1 MLRYII
7 GVTLIAAAIMLIRRL
22 ADGRMLRK
30 HQYAIWLLI
39 PLYMLISPF
48 LRIKVTVTDEISSL
62 IPEAF
67 EKAVYENAYI
77 DDAVP
82 FAELE
87 KDDLP
92 EVVFE
97 QGEVQEQAEDTE
109 FLSNT
114 AAPDRIV
121 RKHINTGTV
130 LNCIYVSVTAA
141 AVIVLT
147 AYNAGFVIFCRRKRT
162 YLGTDP
168 KSGLKVYGI
177 SHRGVPFLLFNG
189 IYVDPDPSRI
199 SEYAICH
206 EACHFKHGD
215 FVWVILRHLVLAL
228 NWYNPV
234 IWAAFILSGR
244 DCELACDE
252 EVINVYGTD
261 HAETYAEALV
271 MQMQRKSEFY
281 RFTMTTGMRSGFK
294 SMKRRIVSIKHPAK
308 KSLKAIA
315 MSLASLIVIS
325 GFAVLEPKA
334 AESDKSIID
343 ELVNE
348 AVIEAPV
355 KREAPFDYEI
365 RKPVVSQV
373 SDYEKDITFF
383 RDENVVKAMLFLPET
398 NAGGP
403 FKTVVMRGELG
414 STYYEYQTIA
424 DALKE
429 NGYAVLFVK
438 NTHESEIIRRSGGS
452 GVKTVADVYFE
463 QVLDHFAVIDEMRYI
478 PEIDMDNIYLWG
490 HDLGGVI
497 SLYTGVERPD
507 EIKGMVIVQPYLNEN
522 QALKFSEDPEL
533 MVRLYEILPDCTV
546 PTAILEPEN
555 SPLSASKRA
564 TESMPDGRIV
574 LFEGSLSKFDRF
586 TFNNIDLKTLSALKD
601 M

>member
-7 GVTLIAAAIMLIRRL
+7 GVTLIAAAIMLVRRL
-22 ADGRMLRK
+22 AEGRMLKR

-48 LRIKVTVTDEISSL
+48 LRIKITVTDEISSM

-67 EKAVYENAYI
+67 EKAVYENAYF

-97 QGEVQEQAEDTE
+97 QGEVLEQAEDTE
-109 FLSNT
+109 ALSNT
-114 AAPDRIV
+114 AVSGKTVKRHVNIGA
-121 RKHINTGTV
+121 V
-130 LNCIYVSVTAA
+130 LNCTYICVAA
-141 AVIVLT
+141 SAVAVLT
-147 AYNAGFVIFCRRKRT
+147 VYNAGFIIFCRRKRT

-168 KSGLKVYGI
+168 KSGLKVYAI

-189 IYVDPDPSRI
+189 IYVDPEPSRT

-206 EACHFKHGD
+206 EACHYKHGD
-215 FVWVILRHLVLAL
+215 FVWVIVRHLVLAL

-355 KREAPFDYEI
+355 KREAPFDYET
-365 RKPVVSQV
+365 RKPVVSQAAAN
-373 SDYEKDITFF
+373 EKDVTFF
-383 RDENVVKAMLFLPET
+383 RDDNVVKAKMMLPEG
-398 NAGGP
+398 NGP

-497 SLYTGVERPD
+497 SLYTGVERQD

-574 LFEGSLSKFDRF
+574 LFEGSISKFDRF
-586 TFNNIDLKTLSALKD
+586 TFNNIDVKTLSALED

>member
-22 ADGRMLRK
+22 ADGRMLKR

-77 DDAVP
+77 DDAEP

-109 FLSNT
+109 SLSNT
-114 AAPDRIV
+114 AVSGKTVKR
-121 RKHINTGTV
+121 HINIGTV
-130 LNCIYVSVTAA
+130 LNCIY
-141 AVIVLT
+141 
-147 AYNAGFVIFCRRKRT
+147 
-162 YLGTDP
+162 
-168 KSGLKVYGI
+168 
-177 SHRGVPFLLFNG
+177 
-189 IYVDPDPSRI
+189 PSRI

-206 EACHFKHGD
+206 EACHYKHGD
-215 FVWVILRHLVLAL
+215 FVWVIVRHLVLAL

-365 RKPVVSQV
+365 RKPVVSRV

-383 RDENVVKAMLFLPET
+383 RDDNVVKAMLFLPET

-497 SLYTGVERPD
+497 SLYTGIERQD

-574 LFEGSLSKFDRF
+574 LFEGSISKFDRF
-586 TFNNIDLKTLSALKD
+586 TFNNIDVKTLSALEE

>member
-48 LRIKVTVTDEISSL
+48 LRIKVTVTDEISSM

-109 FLSNT
+109 VLSNT
-114 AAPDRIV
+114 AAPERIV

-141 AVIVLT
+141 AVIALT
-147 AYNAGFVIFCRRKRT
+147 AYNAGFIIFCRRKRT

-168 KSGLKVYGI
+168 KSGLKVYAI

-189 IYVDPDPSRI
+189 IYVDPDPSKI

-206 EACHFKHGD
+206 EACHYKHGD

-261 HAETYAEALV
+261 HAENYAEALV

-365 RKPVVSQV
+365 RKPVVSRV

-383 RDENVVKAMLFLPET
+383 RDDNVVKAKMMLPEG
-398 NAGGP
+398 NGP

-429 NGYAVLFVK
+429 NGCAVLFVK

-490 HDLGGVI
+490 HDIGGVI
-497 SLYTGVERPD
+497 SLYTGIERQD

>member
-7 GVTLIAAAIMLIRRL
+7 GVTLIAAAIMLVRRL
-22 ADGRMLRK
+22 AEGRMLKR

-48 LRIKVTVTDEISSL
+48 LRIKITVTDEISSM

-67 EKAVYENAYI
+67 EKAVYENAYF

-97 QGEVQEQAEDTE
+97 QGEVLEQSEDTE
-109 FLSNT
+109 ALSNT
-114 AAPDRIV
+114 AVSGKTVKRHVNIGA
-121 RKHINTGTV
+121 V
-130 LNCIYVSVTAA
+130 LNCTYICVAA
-141 AVIVLT
+141 SAVAVLT
-147 AYNAGFVIFCRRKRT
+147 VYNAGFIIFCRRKRT

-168 KSGLKVYGI
+168 KSGLKVYAI

-189 IYVDPDPSRI
+189 IYVDPEPSRT

-206 EACHFKHGD
+206 EACHYKHGD
-215 FVWVILRHLVLAL
+215 FLWVIVRHLVLAL

-355 KREAPFDYEI
+355 KREAPFDYET
-365 RKPVVSQV
+365 RKPVVSLTAAN
-373 SDYEKDITFF
+373 EKDITFF
-383 RDENVVKAMLFLPET
+383 RDDNVVKAKMMLPEG
-398 NAGGP
+398 NGP

-414 STYYEYQTIA
+414 SNYYEYQTIA

-497 SLYTGVERPD
+497 SLYTGVERQD

-533 MVRLYEILPDCTV
+533 MVRLYEILPGCTV

-555 SPLSASKRA
+555 SPLSASRKA

-574 LFEGSLSKFDRF
+574 LFEGSISKFDRF
-586 TFNNIDLKTLSALKD
+586 TFNNIDVKTLSALED

>member
-1 MLRYII
+1 MFRYII

-22 ADGRMLRK
+22 ADGRMLKR
-30 HQYAIWLLI
+30 HQYALWLLI

-48 LRIKVTVTDEISSL
+48 LKISVPVADEISSL
-62 IPEAF
+62 IPAAF
-67 EKAVYENAYI
+67 ENAVYDNTYI
-77 DDAVP
+77 DDVVP

-92 EVVFE
+92 EVLFE

-109 FLSNT
+109 VLSNN
-114 AAPDRIV
+114 AASV
-121 RKHINTGTV
+121 RTVKKHVNIGAV
-130 LNCIYVSVTAA
+130 LNGIYVSVTAA
-141 AVIVLT
+141 AVIALT
-147 AYNAGFVIFCRRKRT
+147 VYNAGFIIFCRRKST

-168 KSGLKVYGI
+168 KSGLKVYAI

-189 IYVDPDPSRI
+189 IYVDPEPSRT

-252 EVINVYGTD
+252 EVVSVYGKD

-281 RFTMTTGMRSGFK
+281 RFTMTTGMRSGYK
-294 SMKRRIVSIKHPAK
+294 SMRRRIVSIKHPAK
-308 KSLKAIA
+308 KSFKAIA
-315 MSLASLIVIS
+315 MSLAALIVIS

-334 AESDKSIID
+334 AESDQSIID

-365 RKPVVSQV
+365 RKPAVSQV
-373 SDYEKDITFF
+373 SSYEKDITFF
-383 RDENVVKAMLFLPET
+383 RDDNAVKAKMLLPE
-398 NAGGP
+398 GSGP

-497 SLYTGVERPD
+497 SLYTGVERQD

>member
-22 ADGRMLRK
+22 AEGRMLKR

-48 LRIKVTVTDEISSL
+48 LRIKVTVTDEISSM

-77 DDAVP
+77 EDAEP

-97 QGEVQEQAEDTE
+97 QGEVLEQAEDTE
-109 FLSNT
+109 ALSNT
-114 AAPDRIV
+114 AVSGKTVKR
-121 RKHINTGTV
+121 HINMGAV
-130 LNCIYVSVTAA
+130 LNCTYICVAA
-141 AVIVLT
+141 SAVAVLT
-147 AYNAGFVIFCRRKRT
+147 VYNAGFIIFCRRKRT

-168 KSGLKVYGI
+168 KSGLKVYAI
-177 SHRGVPFLLFNG
+177 FHRGVPFLLFNG

-206 EACHFKHGD
+206 EACHYKHGD
-215 FVWVILRHLVLAL
+215 FVWVIVRHLVLAL

-261 HAETYAEALV
+261 HAENYAEALV

-373 SDYEKDITFF
+373 SSYEKDITFF
-383 RDENVVKAMLFLPET
+383 RDDNVVKAKMMLPEG
-398 NAGGP
+398 NGP

-497 SLYTGVERPD
+497 SLYTGIERQD

-555 SPLSASKRA
+555 SLLSASKRA

-586 TFNNIDLKTLSALKD
+586 TFNNIDLKTLSALKE

>member
-1 MLRYII
+1 
-7 GVTLIAAAIMLIRRL
+7 
-22 ADGRMLRK
+22 
-30 HQYAIWLLI
+30 
-39 PLYMLISPF
+39 MLIS
-48 LRIKVTVTDEISSL
+48 IS
-62 IPEAF
+62 
-67 EKAVYENAYI
+67 
-77 DDAVP
+77 
-82 FAELE
+82 
-87 KDDLP
+87 
-92 EVVFE
+92 
-97 QGEVQEQAEDTE
+97 
-109 FLSNT
+109 
-114 AAPDRIV
+114 
-121 RKHINTGTV
+121 
-130 LNCIYVSVTAA
+130 
-141 AVIVLT
+141 
-147 AYNAGFVIFCRRKRT
+147 NAGFIIFCRRKRT

-168 KSGLKVYGI
+168 KSGLKVYAI

-189 IYVDPDPSRI
+189 IYVDPDPSKI

-206 EACHFKHGD
+206 EACHYKHGD
-215 FVWVILRHLVLAL
+215 FVWVIVRHLVLAL

-373 SDYEKDITFF
+373 SSYEKDITFF
-383 RDENVVKAMLFLPET
+383 RDDNVVKAKMMLPEG
-398 NAGGP
+398 NGP

-497 SLYTGVERPD
+497 SLYTGIERQD

>member
-22 ADGRMLRK
+22 ADGRMLKR

-48 LRIKVTVTDEISSL
+48 LRIKVTVTDEISSM

-67 EKAVYENAYI
+67 EKAVYENAYFE
-77 DDAVP
+77 DAEP
-82 FAELE
+82 FADLE

-97 QGEVQEQAEDTE
+97 QGEVLEQAEDTE
-109 FLSNT
+109 ALSNT

-121 RKHINTGTV
+121 RKHINTGTI
-130 LNCIYVSVTAA
+130 LNCLYVSVTAA
-141 AVIVLT
+141 AVIALT
-147 AYNAGFVIFCRRKRT
+147 AYNAGFIIFCRRKRT

-168 KSGLKVYGI
+168 KSGLKVYAI

-189 IYVDPDPSRI
+189 IYVDPEPSRT

-206 EACHFKHGD
+206 EACHYKHGD
-215 FVWVILRHLVLAL
+215 FLWVIVRHLVLAL

-261 HAETYAEALV
+261 HAETYAETLV

-343 ELVNE
+343 ELANE

-355 KREAPFDYEI
+355 KREAPFDYET
-365 RKPVVSQV
+365 RKPVVSLAAAN
-373 SDYEKDITFF
+373 EKDITFF
-383 RDENVVKAMLFLPET
+383 RDDNVVKAKMMLPEG
-398 NAGGP
+398 NGP

-497 SLYTGVERPD
+497 SLYTGVERQD

-586 TFNNIDLKTLSALKD
+586 TFNNIDVKTLSALED

>member
-574 LFEGSLSKFDRF
+574 LFEGSISKFDRF

>member
-22 ADGRMLRK
+22 AEGRMLKR

-48 LRIKVTVTDEISSL
+48 LRIKVTVTDEISSM
-62 IPEAF
+62 IPKAF
-67 EKAVYENAYI
+67 EKAVYENAYF

-97 QGEVQEQAEDTE
+97 QGEVLEQSEDTE
-109 FLSNT
+109 ALSNT
-114 AAPDRIV
+114 AVSGKTVKRHVNIGA
-121 RKHINTGTV
+121 V
-130 LNCIYVSVTAA
+130 LNCTYICVAA
-141 AVIVLT
+141 SAVAVLT
-147 AYNAGFVIFCRRKRT
+147 VYNAGFIIFCRRKRT

-168 KSGLKVYGI
+168 KSGLKVYAI

-189 IYVDPDPSRI
+189 IYVDPEPSRT

-206 EACHFKHGD
+206 EACHYKHGD
-215 FVWVILRHLVLAL
+215 FLWVIVRHLVLAL

-261 HAETYAEALV
+261 HAETYAETLV

-334 AESDKSIID
+334 AENDKSIID

-355 KREAPFDYEI
+355 KREAPFDYET
-365 RKPVVSQV
+365 RKPVVSLTAAN
-373 SDYEKDITFF
+373 EKDITFF
-383 RDENVVKAMLFLPET
+383 RDDNVVKAKMMLPEG
-398 NAGGP
+398 NGP

-497 SLYTGVERPD
+497 SLYTGIERQD

-574 LFEGSLSKFDRF
+574 LFEGSISKFDRF
-586 TFNNIDLKTLSALKD
+586 TFNNIDVKTLSALED

>member
-7 GVTLIAAAIMLIRRL
+7 GVTLIAAAIMLVRRL
-22 ADGRMLRK
+22 ADGRMLKR

-48 LRIKVTVTDEISSL
+48 LRIKVTVTDEISSM

-67 EKAVYENAYI
+67 EKAVYENAYFE
-77 DDAVP
+77 DAEP
-82 FAELE
+82 FADLE

-109 FLSNT
+109 ALSNT
-114 AAPDRIV
+114 AVSGKTVKRHVNIV
-121 RKHINTGTV
+121 AV
-130 LNCIYVSVTAA
+130 LNCTYICVAA
-141 AVIVLT
+141 SAVAVLT
-147 AYNAGFVIFCRRKRT
+147 VYNAGFIIFCRRKRT

-168 KSGLKVYGI
+168 KSGLKVYAI

-189 IYVDPDPSRI
+189 IYVDPEPSRT

-206 EACHFKHGD
+206 EACHYKHGD
-215 FVWVILRHLVLAL
+215 FVWVIVRHLVLAL

-355 KREAPFDYEI
+355 KREAPFDYET
-365 RKPVVSQV
+365 RKPVVSLAAAN
-373 SDYEKDITFF
+373 EKDITFF
-383 RDENVVKAMLFLPET
+383 RDDNVVKAKMMLPEG
-398 NAGGP
+398 NGP

-497 SLYTGVERPD
+497 SLYTGIERQD

-522 QALKFSEDPEL
+522 QTLKFSEDPEL

-574 LFEGSLSKFDRF
+574 LFEGSISKFDRF
-586 TFNNIDLKTLSALKD
+586 TFNNIDVKTLSALED

>member
-1 MLRYII
+1 M
-7 GVTLIAAAIMLIRRL
+7 GSM
-22 ADGRMLRK
+22 
-30 HQYAIWLLI
+30 
-39 PLYMLISPF
+39 S
-48 LRIKVTVTDEISSL
+48 
-62 IPEAF
+62 
-67 EKAVYENAYI
+67 
-77 DDAVP
+77 
-82 FAELE
+82 
-87 KDDLP
+87 
-92 EVVFE
+92 
-97 QGEVQEQAEDTE
+97 
-109 FLSNT
+109 
-114 AAPDRIV
+114 
-121 RKHINTGTV
+121 
-130 LNCIYVSVTAA
+130 
-141 AVIVLT
+141 
-147 AYNAGFVIFCRRKRT
+147 
-162 YLGTDP
+162 
-168 KSGLKVYGI
+168 
-177 SHRGVPFLLFNG
+177 
-189 IYVDPDPSRI
+189 
-199 SEYAICH
+199 CH
-206 EACHFKHGD
+206 EACHYKHGD
-215 FVWVILRHLVLAL
+215 FLWVIVRHLVLAL

-315 MSLASLIVIS
+315 MSLAALIVIS
-325 GFAVLEPKA
+325 GFAVLEPTA
-334 AESDKSIID
+334 AESEQSIID

-355 KREAPFDYEI
+355 KREAPFDYET
-365 RKPVVSQV
+365 RKPAVSQV
-373 SDYEKDITFF
+373 SSYEKDITFF
-383 RDENVVKAMLFLPET
+383 RDDNAVKAKMLLPE
-398 NAGGP
+398 GSGP

-490 HDLGGVI
+490 HDIGGII
-497 SLYTGVERPD
+497 SLYTGLERQS

-522 QALKFSEDPEL
+522 QTLKFSEEPEL
-533 MVRLYEILPDCTV
+533 MVRLYEILPECTV

-555 SPLSASKRA
+555 SPLSASKKA

-586 TFNNIDLKTLSALKD
+586 TFNNIDLKTLSALED

>member
-22 ADGRMLRK
+22 ADGRMLKR

-48 LRIKVTVTDEISSL
+48 LRIKVTVTDEISSM

-67 EKAVYENAYI
+67 EKAVYENAYFE
-77 DDAVP
+77 DAEP
-82 FAELE
+82 FADLE

-109 FLSNT
+109 VLSNT

-121 RKHINTGTV
+121 RKHINTGTI

-141 AVIVLT
+141 AVIALT
-147 AYNAGFVIFCRRKRT
+147 AYNAGFIIFCRRKRT

-168 KSGLKVYGI
+168 KSGLKVYAI

-189 IYVDPDPSRI
+189 IYVDPEPSRT

-206 EACHFKHGD
+206 EACHYKHGD
-215 FVWVILRHLVLAL
+215 FLWVIVRHLVLAL

-334 AESDKSIID
+334 SESDKSIID

-373 SDYEKDITFF
+373 SSYEKEITFF

-497 SLYTGVERPD
+497 SLYTGVERQD

-533 MVRLYEILPDCTV
+533 MVRLYEILPDCTI

-555 SPLSASKRA
+555 SPLSASRKA
-564 TESMPDGRIV
+564 TESMPEGRIV
-574 LFEGSLSKFDRF
+574 LFEGSISKFDRF
-586 TFNNIDLKTLSALKD
+586 TFNNIDLKTLSALED

>member
-22 ADGRMLRK
+22 AEGRMLKR

-48 LRIKVTVTDEISSL
+48 LRIKVTVTDEISSM

-67 EKAVYENAYI
+67 EKAVYENAYFE
-77 DDAVP
+77 D
-82 FAELE
+82 AELFADFE

-109 FLSNT
+109 ALSNT
-114 AAPDRIV
+114 AAPDGIV
-121 RKHINTGTV
+121 RKHINTGTI

-141 AVIVLT
+141 AVIALT
-147 AYNAGFVIFCRRKRT
+147 AYNAGFIIFCRRKRT

-206 EACHFKHGD
+206 EACHYKHGD
-215 FVWVILRHLVLAL
+215 FVWVIVRHLVLAL

-334 AESDKSIID
+334 AESDKSIIN
-343 ELVNE
+343 ELANE

-365 RKPVVSQV
+365 RKPVVSRV

-429 NGYAVLFVK
+429 NGCAVLFVK

-497 SLYTGVERPD
+497 SLYTGVERQD

-546 PTAILEPEN
+546 PTTILEPEN

-574 LFEGSLSKFDRF
+574 LFEGSISKFDRF
-586 TFNNIDLKTLSALKD
+586 TFNNIDVKTLSALED

>member
-22 ADGRMLRK
+22 AEGRMLKR

-48 LRIKVTVTDEISSL
+48 LRIKVTVTDEISSM

-77 DDAVP
+77 EDAEP

-97 QGEVQEQAEDTE
+97 QGEVLEQAEDTE
-109 FLSNT
+109 ALSNT
-114 AAPDRIV
+114 AVSGKTVKR
-121 RKHINTGTV
+121 HINMGAV
-130 LNCIYVSVTAA
+130 LNCTYICVAA
-141 AVIVLT
+141 SAVAVLT
-147 AYNAGFVIFCRRKRT
+147 VYNAGFIIFCRRKRT

-168 KSGLKVYGI
+168 KSGLKVYAI
-177 SHRGVPFLLFNG
+177 FHRGVPFLLFNG

-206 EACHFKHGD
+206 EACHYKHGD
-215 FVWVILRHLVLAL
+215 FVWVIVRHLVLAL

-365 RKPVVSQV
+365 RKPVVSQAAAN
-373 SDYEKDITFF
+373 EKDITFF
-383 RDENVVKAMLFLPET
+383 RDDNVVKAKMLLPEG
-398 NAGGP
+398 NGP

-497 SLYTGVERPD
+497 SLYTGVERQD

-574 LFEGSLSKFDRF
+574 LFEGSISKFDRF

>member
-22 ADGRMLRK
+22 ADGRMLKR
-30 HQYAIWLLI
+30 HQYALWLLI

-48 LRIKVTVTDEISSL
+48 LRIKVTVTDEISSM

-97 QGEVQEQAEDTE
+97 QGEVQEQAEGAKA
-109 FLSNT
+109 LSNT
-114 AAPDRIV
+114 AVSGKTVKR
-121 RKHINTGTV
+121 HINIGTV
-130 LNCIYVSVTAA
+130 LNCTYICVAASAVAVLSV
-141 AVIVLT
+141 
-147 AYNAGFVIFCRRKRT
+147 YNAGFVIFCRRKRT

-168 KSGLKVYGI
+168 KSGLKVHGI

-365 RKPVVSQV
+365 RKPVVSRV

-383 RDENVVKAMLFLPET
+383 RDDNVVKAKMLLPE
-398 NAGGP
+398 GSGP

-497 SLYTGVERPD
+497 SLYTGIERQD

-574 LFEGSLSKFDRF
+574 LFEGSISKFDRF
-586 TFNNIDLKTLSALKD
+586 TFNNIDLKTLSALKE

>member
-22 ADGRMLRK
+22 ADGRMLKR

-77 DDAVP
+77 DDAEP

-97 QGEVQEQAEDTE
+97 QGGVQEQAEDTE

-114 AAPDRIV
+114 VAPDRIV
-121 RKHINTGTV
+121 RKHINTGTI

-141 AVIVLT
+141 AVIALT
-147 AYNAGFVIFCRRKRT
+147 AYNAGFIIFCRRKRT

-168 KSGLKVYGI
+168 KSGLKVYAI

-189 IYVDPDPSRI
+189 IYVDPDPSKI

-206 EACHFKHGD
+206 EACHYKHGD
-215 FVWVILRHLVLAL
+215 FVWVIVRHLVLAL

-308 KSLKAIA
+308 KSLKDIA

-365 RKPVVSQV
+365 RKPVVSRV

-429 NGYAVLFVK
+429 NGCAVLFVK

-555 SPLSASKRA
+555 SPLSASKKA

-586 TFNNIDLKTLSALKD
+586 TFNNIDLKTLSALKE

>member
-7 GVTLIAAAIMLIRRL
+7 GVTLIAAAIMLVRRL
-22 ADGRMLRK
+22 ADGRMLKR

-48 LRIKVTVTDEISSL
+48 LRIKVTVTDEISSM

-67 EKAVYENAYI
+67 EKAVYENAYFE
-77 DDAVP
+77 DAEP
-82 FAELE
+82 FADLE

-109 FLSNT
+109 ALSNT
-114 AAPDRIV
+114 AVSGKTVKRHVNIV
-121 RKHINTGTV
+121 AV
-130 LNCIYVSVTAA
+130 LNCTYICVAA
-141 AVIVLT
+141 SAVAVLT
-147 AYNAGFVIFCRRKRT
+147 VYNAGFIIFCRRKRT

-168 KSGLKVYGI
+168 KSGLKVYAI

-189 IYVDPDPSRI
+189 IYVDPEPSRT

-206 EACHFKHGD
+206 EACHYKHGD
-215 FVWVILRHLVLAL
+215 FVWVIVRHLVLAL

-355 KREAPFDYEI
+355 KREAPFDYET
-365 RKPVVSQV
+365 RKPVVSLAAAN
-373 SDYEKDITFF
+373 EKDITFF
-383 RDENVVKAMLFLPET
+383 RDDNVVKAKMMLPEG
-398 NAGGP
+398 NGP

-497 SLYTGVERPD
+497 SLYTGIERQD

-522 QALKFSEDPEL
+522 QTLKFSEDPEL

-574 LFEGSLSKFDRF
+574 LFEGSISKYDRF
-586 TFNNIDLKTLSALKD
+586 TFNNIDVKTLSALED

>member
-1 MLRYII
+1 MSRSL
-7 GVTLIAAAIMLIRRL
+7 
-22 ADGRMLRK
+22 
-30 HQYAIWLLI
+30 WLLI

-48 LRIKVTVTDEISSL
+48 LRIKVTVTDEISSM

-77 DDAVP
+77 DDAEP

-92 EVVFE
+92 EVVFD
-97 QGEVQEQAEDTE
+97 QGEVQEQAEGTE
-109 FLSNT
+109 VLSNT
-114 AAPDRIV
+114 AVSGKTVKR
-121 RKHINTGTV
+121 HINIGAV
-130 LNCIYVSVTAA
+130 LNCTYICVAASAVAVLSV
-141 AVIVLT
+141 
-147 AYNAGFVIFCRRKRT
+147 YNAGFVIFCRRKRT

-168 KSGLKVYGI
+168 KSGLKVYAI

-189 IYVDPDPSRI
+189 IYVDPEPSRI

-206 EACHFKHGD
+206 EACHYKHGD
-215 FVWVILRHLVLAL
+215 FVWVIVRHLVLAL

-334 AESDKSIID
+334 SESDKSIID

-365 RKPVVSQV
+365 RKPVVSRV

-398 NAGGP
+398 NDVGP

-478 PEIDMDNIYLWG
+478 PEIDMDNILKSVNG
-490 HDLGGVI
+490 DLTLI
-497 SLYTGVERPD
+497 TSSLGKD
-507 EIKGMVIVQPYLNEN
+507 NFHLMMSAKLKHKDID

-533 MVRLYEILPDCTV
+533 MVRLYEILPDCNV
-546 PTAILEPEN
+546 PTAILEPVN
-555 SPLSASKRA
+555 SPLSASKKA

-574 LFEGSLSKFDRF
+574 LFEGSISKFDRF
-586 TFNNIDLKTLSALKD
+586 TFNNIDVKTLSALED

>member
-62 IPEAF
+62 IPDAF

-77 DDAVP
+77 DDAEP

-109 FLSNT
+109 VLSNT

-141 AVIVLT
+141 AVLALT
-147 AYNAGFVIFCRRKRT
+147 AYNAGFIIFCRRKRT

-199 SEYAICH
+199 SKYAICH
-206 EACHFKHGD
+206 EACHYKHGD
-215 FVWVILRHLVLAL
+215 FVWVIVRHLVLAL

-373 SDYEKDITFF
+373 SSYEKDITFF
-383 RDENVVKAMLFLPET
+383 RDDNVVKAKMLLPEG
-398 NAGGP
+398 NGP

-429 NGYAVLFVK
+429 NGCAVLFVK

-497 SLYTGVERPD
+497 SLYTGIERQD

>member
-22 ADGRMLRK
+22 AEGRMLKR

-48 LRIKVTVTDEISSL
+48 LRIKVTVTDEISSM

-77 DDAVP
+77 EDAEP

-97 QGEVQEQAEDTE
+97 QGEVLEQAEDTE
-109 FLSNT
+109 ALSNT
-114 AAPDRIV
+114 AVSGKTVKR
-121 RKHINTGTV
+121 HINMGAV
-130 LNCIYVSVTAA
+130 LNCTYICVAA
-141 AVIVLT
+141 SAVAVLT
-147 AYNAGFVIFCRRKRT
+147 VYNAGFIIFCRRKRT

-168 KSGLKVYGI
+168 KSGLKVYAI
-177 SHRGVPFLLFNG
+177 FHRGVPFLLFNG

-206 EACHFKHGD
+206 EACHYKHGD
-215 FVWVILRHLVLAL
+215 FVWVIVRHLVLAL

-261 HAETYAEALV
+261 HAENYAEALV

-373 SDYEKDITFF
+373 SSYEKDITFF
-383 RDENVVKAMLFLPET
+383 RDDNVVKAKMMLPEG
-398 NAGGP
+398 NGP

-497 SLYTGVERPD
+497 SLYTGIERQD

-533 MVRLYEILPDCTV
+533 MVRLYEILPECTV

-555 SPLSASKRA
+555 SPLSASKKA

-574 LFEGSLSKFDRF
+574 LFEGSISKFDRF

>member
-1 MLRYII
+1 
-7 GVTLIAAAIMLIRRL
+7 
-22 ADGRMLRK
+22 
-30 HQYAIWLLI
+30 
-39 PLYMLISPF
+39 
-48 LRIKVTVTDEISSL
+48 
-62 IPEAF
+62 
-67 EKAVYENAYI
+67 
-77 DDAVP
+77 
-82 FAELE
+82 
-87 KDDLP
+87 
-92 EVVFE
+92 
-97 QGEVQEQAEDTE
+97 
-109 FLSNT
+109 
-114 AAPDRIV
+114 
-121 RKHINTGTV
+121 
-130 LNCIYVSVTAA
+130 
-141 AVIVLT
+141 
-147 AYNAGFVIFCRRKRT
+147 
-162 YLGTDP
+162 
-168 KSGLKVYGI
+168 
-177 SHRGVPFLLFNG
+177 
-189 IYVDPDPSRI
+189 
-199 SEYAICH
+199 
-206 EACHFKHGD
+206 
-215 FVWVILRHLVLAL
+215 
-228 NWYNPV
+228 
-234 IWAAFILSGR
+234 
-244 DCELACDE
+244 
-252 EVINVYGTD
+252 
-261 HAETYAEALV
+261 

-365 RKPVVSQV
+365 RKPVVSRV

-383 RDENVVKAMLFLPET
+383 RDDNVVKAKMLLPE
-398 NAGGP
+398 GSGP

-555 SPLSASKRA
+555 SPLSASKKA
-564 TESMPDGRIV
+564 TDCMPDGRIV

-586 TFNNIDLKTLSALKD
+586 TFNNIDLKTLSALKE

>member
-22 ADGRMLRK
+22 AEGRMLKR

-48 LRIKVTVTDEISSL
+48 LRIKVTVTDEISSM

-67 EKAVYENAYI
+67 EKAVYENAYFE
-77 DDAVP
+77 DAEP
-82 FAELE
+82 FADLE

-97 QGEVQEQAEDTE
+97 QGEVQKQAEDTE
-109 FLSNT
+109 ALSNT

-121 RKHINTGTV
+121 RKHINTGTI

-141 AVIVLT
+141 VVIALT
-147 AYNAGFVIFCRRKRT
+147 AYNAGFIIFCRRKRT

-168 KSGLKVYGI
+168 KSGLKVYAI

-206 EACHFKHGD
+206 EACHYKHGD

-261 HAETYAEALV
+261 HAENYAEALV

-343 ELVNE
+343 ELVND

-365 RKPVVSQV
+365 RTPVVSQV
-373 SDYEKDITFF
+373 SSYEKDITFF
-383 RDENVVKAMLFLPET
+383 RDDNVVKAKMLLPE
-398 NAGGP
+398 GSGP

-497 SLYTGVERPD
+497 SLYTGVERQD

-546 PTAILEPEN
+546 PTAILEPEK

-564 TESMPDGRIV
+564 TESMPDGRLV
-574 LFEGSLSKFDRF
+574 LFEGSISKFDRF
-586 TFNNIDLKTLSALKD
+586 TFNNIDVKTLSALED

>member
-22 ADGRMLRK
+22 ADGRMLKR

-39 PLYMLISPF
+39 PLYMLLSPF
-48 LRIKVTVTDEISSL
+48 LRIKVTVTDEIRSM

-67 EKAVYENAYI
+67 EKSVYENAYI
-77 DDAVP
+77 EDAEP

-97 QGEVQEQAEDTE
+97 QGEVLEQAEDTE
-109 FLSNT
+109 ALSNT
-114 AAPDRIV
+114 AVSGKTVKR
-121 RKHINTGTV
+121 HINIGAV
-130 LNCIYVSVTAA
+130 LNCTYICVAA
-141 AVIVLT
+141 SAVAVLT
-147 AYNAGFVIFCRRKRT
+147 VYNAGFIIFCRRKRT

-168 KSGLKVYGI
+168 KSGLKVYAI
-177 SHRGVPFLLFNG
+177 FHRGVPFLLFNG

-206 EACHFKHGD
+206 EACHYKHGD
-215 FVWVILRHLVLAL
+215 FVWVIVRHLVLAL

-365 RKPVVSQV
+365 RKPVVSRV
-373 SDYEKDITFF
+373 SDYEKDITFY
-383 RDENVVKAMLFLPET
+383 RDDNVVKAKMLLPEG
-398 NAGGP
+398 NGP

-497 SLYTGVERPD
+497 SLYTGVERQD

-574 LFEGSLSKFDRF
+574 LFEGSISKFDRF
-586 TFNNIDLKTLSALKD
+586 TFNNIDVKTLSALED

>member
-30 HQYAIWLLI
+30 HQYALWLLI

-48 LRIKVTVTDEISSL
+48 LRIKVTVTDEISSM

-97 QGEVQEQAEDTE
+97 QGEVQEQAEGAE
-109 FLSNT
+109 VLSNT
-114 AAPDRIV
+114 AVSGKTVKR
-121 RKHINTGTV
+121 HINMGAV
-130 LNCIYVSVTAA
+130 LNCTYICVAA
-141 AVIVLT
+141 SAVAVLT
-147 AYNAGFVIFCRRKRT
+147 VYNAGFIIFCRRKRT

-189 IYVDPDPSRI
+189 IYVDPDPSKI

-206 EACHFKHGD
+206 EACHYKHGD
-215 FVWVILRHLVLAL
+215 FVWVILSHLVLAL

-308 KSLKAIA
+308 KSGTEDGRGRGGTRNLSDPYKGGRPAI
-315 MSLASLIVIS
+315 
-325 GFAVLEPKA
+325 P
-334 AESDKSIID
+334 
-343 ELVNE
+343 
-348 AVIEAPV
+348 
-355 KREAPFDYEI
+355 
-365 RKPVVSQV
+365 
-373 SDYEKDITFF
+373 
-383 RDENVVKAMLFLPET
+383 
-398 NAGGP
+398 
-403 FKTVVMRGELG
+403 
-414 STYYEYQTIA
+414 EYQ
-424 DALKE
+424 E
-429 NGYAVLFVK
+429 
-438 NTHESEIIRRSGGS
+438 
-452 GVKTVADVYFE
+452 
-463 QVLDHFAVIDEMRYI
+463 
-478 PEIDMDNIYLWG
+478 
-490 HDLGGVI
+490 
-497 SLYTGVERPD
+497 
-507 EIKGMVIVQPYLNEN
+507 
-522 QALKFSEDPEL
+522 
-533 MVRLYEILPDCTV
+533 
-546 PTAILEPEN
+546 
-555 SPLSASKRA
+555 
-564 TESMPDGRIV
+564 
-574 LFEGSLSKFDRF
+574 
-586 TFNNIDLKTLSALKD
+586 
-601 M
+601 

>member
-22 ADGRMLRK
+22 ADGRMLKR

-48 LRIKVTVTDEISSL
+48 LRIKVTVTDEISSM

-92 EVVFE
+92 EMVFE

-109 FLSNT
+109 VLSNT
-114 AAPDRIV
+114 AAPDRIA
-121 RKHINTGTV
+121 RKHINTGTI

-141 AVIVLT
+141 AVIALT
-147 AYNAGFVIFCRRKRT
+147 AYNAGFIIFCRRKRT

-168 KSGLKVYGI
+168 KSGLKVYAI

-189 IYVDPDPSRI
+189 IYVDPEPSRT

-206 EACHFKHGD
+206 EACHYKHGD
-215 FVWVILRHLVLAL
+215 FLWVILRHLVLAL

-365 RKPVVSQV
+365 RKPVVSRV

-383 RDENVVKAMLFLPET
+383 RDDNVVKAKMLLPE
-398 NAGGP
+398 GSGP

-586 TFNNIDLKTLSALKD
+586 TFNNIDLKTLSALKE